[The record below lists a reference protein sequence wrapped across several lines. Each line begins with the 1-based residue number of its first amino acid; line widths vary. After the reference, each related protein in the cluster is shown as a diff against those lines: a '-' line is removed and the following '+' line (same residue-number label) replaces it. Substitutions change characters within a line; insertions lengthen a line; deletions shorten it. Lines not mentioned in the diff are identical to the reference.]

1 MALFHKLYAEVV
13 NDENKGDGAPLVSP
27 KSWSRVRLE
36 ITKGMEP
43 FSEEVVGEFASLF
56 EPIDALVN
64 FKVNPSIMSEVR
76 EAVFVDKFGRDVAN
90 FDSHIFWSVKRS
102 AQVEIG
108 DVKGGKACIGGGEH
122 IVELEFD

>member
-27 KSWSRVRLE
+27 KAWSCVRLE
-36 ITKGMEP
+36 ITEGMEP

-90 FDSHIFWSVKRS
+90 LDAHIFRSVKRS
-102 AQVEIG
+102 AKVEIE
-108 DVKGGKACIGGGEH
+108 DIKGGKSRIGCGED
-122 IVELEFD
+122 IV